1 MGPYTAEIDM
11 FRIFMDLLIT
21 AIPPT
26 LPTILNLGIEFVT
39 RRLKAHGIN
48 AVMPKCILTAGK
60 VDTVVLQGEE
70 VFGKE
75 YEVHSAAIGTKGDRG
90 FGLAFSSLS

>member
-1 MGPYTAEIDM
+1 
-11 FRIFMDLLIT
+11 
-21 AIPPT
+21 
-26 LPTILNLGIEFVT
+26 
-39 RRLKAHGIN
+39 
-48 AVMPKCILTAGK
+48 MPKCILTAGK
-60 VDTVVLQGEE
+60 VDTVVLQGDE

>member
-1 MGPYTAEIDM
+1 M

-26 LPTILNLGIEFVT
+26 LPTILNLGIEFVI

-75 YEVHSAAIGTKGDRG
+75 YEVHSAAIGTKADRG
-90 FGLAFSSLS
+90 FGIVVSSLNEL

>member
-1 MGPYTAEIDM
+1 M

-26 LPTILNLGIEFVT
+26 LPTVLNLGIDFVT
-39 RRLKAHGIN
+39 RRLKGHGIN
-48 AVMPKCILTAGK
+48 SVMPKFILTAGK
-60 VDTVVLQGEE
+60 IDTIVLKGDE

-75 YEVHSAAIGTKGDRG
+75 Y
-90 FGLAFSSLS
+90 

>member
-1 MGPYTAEIDM
+1 MVYFAYLATLGPYTGEFDM
-11 FRIFMDLLIT
+11 FRIYMDLLIT

-39 RRLKAHGIN
+39 KRLKSHGIN
-48 AVMPKCILTAGK
+48 SVMSKSILTGGK
-60 VDTVVLQGEE
+60 IDTIILKGDD

-75 YEVHSAAIGTKGDRG
+75 YNIQSAAIGTKG
-90 FGLAFSSLS
+90 

>member
-1 MGPYTAEIDM
+1 M

-26 LPTILNLGIEFVT
+26 LPTILNVGIEFVT
-39 RRLKAHGIN
+39 RRLKFHGIN
-48 AVMPKCILTAGK
+48 SVMPKFILTGGK
-60 VDTVVLQGEE
+60 IDTVVLKGDE

-90 FGLAFSSLS
+90 FGLAFTSVK